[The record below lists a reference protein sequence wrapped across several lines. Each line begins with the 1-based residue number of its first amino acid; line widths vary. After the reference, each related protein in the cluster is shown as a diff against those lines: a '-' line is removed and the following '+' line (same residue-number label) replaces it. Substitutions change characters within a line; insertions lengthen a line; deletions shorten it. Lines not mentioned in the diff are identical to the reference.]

1 MMKKN
6 IKSGLIFLLVG
17 AFFIYWA
24 ETHSPKKLGQAIG
37 NVFSGSYT
45 MDETSYYICLI
56 IGIAAALFG
65 ILKFIR
71 KA

>member
-1 MMKKN
+1 MNKN
-6 IKSGLIFLLVG
+6 IKSGIIYLLVG

-24 ETHSPKKLGQAIG
+24 ESHSPKKIGQAIG
-37 NVFSGSYT
+37 NAFSGSYT
-45 MDETSYYICLI
+45 MDETSYYVCLI

-65 ILKFIR
+65 VLKLIR